1 MTLESEI
8 GLIFTNVFA
17 ENLPK
22 VKFHISN
29 QQRHFCYGMLCRQ
42 NLDFLNYQ

>member
-8 GLIFTNVFA
+8 GLIFTNVVG
-17 ENLPK
+17 ENLTL
-22 VKFHISN
+22 VKFHTSN
-29 QQRHFCYGMLCRQ
+29 QQRHFSYRMLCRQ